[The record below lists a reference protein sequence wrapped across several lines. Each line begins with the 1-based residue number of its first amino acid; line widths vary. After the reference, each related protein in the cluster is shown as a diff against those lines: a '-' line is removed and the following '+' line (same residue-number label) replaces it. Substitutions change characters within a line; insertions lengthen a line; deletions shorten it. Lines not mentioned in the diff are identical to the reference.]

1 VEADFDGTLAL
12 ERLAAIGKLDEY
24 ADAIDSDDFQA
35 VTRLLGLAGFSSET
49 IARVVAQMLANDP

>member
-1 VEADFDGTLAL
+1 MHEADFDGTLAL

-35 VTRLLGLAGFSSET
+35 ATRLLVLAGFSSET
-49 IARVVAQMLANDP
+49 IALVVAQMLAE